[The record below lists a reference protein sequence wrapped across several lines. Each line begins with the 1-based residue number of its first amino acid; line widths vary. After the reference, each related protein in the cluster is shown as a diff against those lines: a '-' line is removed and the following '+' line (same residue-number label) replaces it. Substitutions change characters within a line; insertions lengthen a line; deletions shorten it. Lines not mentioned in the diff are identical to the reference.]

1 MIVSADEA
9 VRLLGTGR
17 VVAYPTETVFGLGV
31 DVFEPSALE
40 ALQVLKGRAPERGL
54 SVLVRDASALEAWL
68 PSLPEPALLLTKR
81 FWPGPL
87 TLVLQQVDVAFAQVA
102 TEFGVGFR
110 CSSHPVAA
118 RLARL
123 YERPIAATSCNR
135 SGEAPCGTACEVHE
149 LFGQELPV
157 VAGTAGNLAP
167 SSVVA
172 LDPDG
177 NLRLLREGAIR
188 FDAILE
194 AAALS
199 R

>member
-1 MIVSADEA
+1 MIVSLDEA
-9 VRLLGTGR
+9 VRLLRAGR

-31 DVFEPSALE
+31 DVFQPRALE
-40 ALQVLKGRAPERGL
+40 ALHALKGREPGRGL
-54 SVLVRDASALEAWL
+54 SVLVPDASALDAWL
-68 PSLPEPALLLTKR
+68 PSLPEAARLLAKR

-87 TLVLQQVDVAFAQVA
+87 TLVLQQVVALAEVA

-110 CSSHPVAA
+110 CSPHPIAA

-123 YERPIAATSCNR
+123 YGHPIAATSCNR
-135 SGEAPCGTACEVHE
+135 SGEPPCRTACEAHE

-157 VAGTAGNLAP
+157 VGGAAGGLAP

-172 LDPDG
+172 LRPDG
-177 NLRLLREGAIR
+177 SLRLLRAGAIP
-188 FDAILE
+188 FDEILE
-194 AAALS
+194 AAAVS

>member
-1 MIVSADEA
+1 MIVCLDEA
-9 VRLLGTGR
+9 VRLLGAGG

-31 DVFEPSALE
+31 DVFEPRALE
-40 ALQVLKGRAPERGL
+40 ALHALKGRAPERGL

-68 PSLPEPALLLTKR
+68 PSVPEAALLLTKR

-87 TLVLQQVDVAFAQVA
+87 TLVLPEADVAFAGVA
-102 TEFGVGFR
+102 TEFGVAFR
-110 CSSHPVAA
+110 CSAHPVAA

-123 YERPIAATSCNR
+123 SERPIAATSCNR
-135 SGEAPCGTACEVHE
+135 SGEAPCRTACEVHE
-149 LFGQELPV
+149 LFGRELPV
-157 VAGTAGNLAP
+157 VEGAAGRLAP

-172 LDPDG
+172 LRPEG
-177 NLRLLREGAIR
+177 KLRLVRAGAIP
-188 FDAILE
+188 FDEILA